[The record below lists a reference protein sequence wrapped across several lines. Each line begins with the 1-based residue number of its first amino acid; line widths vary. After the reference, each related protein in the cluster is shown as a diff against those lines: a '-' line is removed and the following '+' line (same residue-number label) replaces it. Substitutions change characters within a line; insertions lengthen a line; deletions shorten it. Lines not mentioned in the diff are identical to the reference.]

1 MVFFL
6 FLAGLPA
13 ENFRV
18 QTKSEEIFSM
28 LLKSFIPTYINN
40 CTTDF
45 TAHVDETESNP
56 THTRIVIRDQSNN
69 EAILWLKCNRFDT
82 LTFENEST
90 ANTVE
95 VKTLAQLDAWAQLLT
110 YVSQAIKQ
118 YQINQDLK
126 KEG

>member
-1 MVFFL
+1 
-6 FLAGLPA
+6 
-13 ENFRV
+13 
-18 QTKSEEIFSM
+18 M
-28 LLKSFIPTYINN
+28 LLRNFIPTYINH

-45 TAHVDETESNP
+45 TAHVDEKESNP
-56 THTRIVIRDQSNN
+56 THTRIVIHDQLNN
-69 EAILWLKCNRFDT
+69 EAILWLKCDHFDT
-82 LTFENEST
+82 LTFTNETT

-95 VKTLAQLDAWAQLLT
+95 VQTLAQLDAWAQLLT